1 MRRLITGILAPLAL
15 VATLAAP
22 VAAPAQSADGDADI
36 VARLSVTGRGEAVAV
51 PDMATIRLGVVAQE
65 DTAAAA
71 LDATSEV
78 AARII
83 ARLESFEIAA
93 RDVQTSGLSLQPVYT
108 RYDRDNGKPPEITGF
123 RASNQVT
130 VRVRDLDVLGDV
142 LGAVTG
148 DGANSLDGLSFGVSD
163 EAPLLDAARRA
174 AVADARAKAEL
185 YAEAAGVSLGRVL
198 SIGEQGGGVPM
209 PMPMAEMRMAADS
222 VPIAQGETGYSAQ
235 VSVVYEIIQ

>member
-1 MRRLITGILAPLAL
+1 MPRLIAGILAPLLVSAAL
-15 VATLAAP
+15 VAPVPAP
-22 VAAPAQSADGDADI
+22 VAAQAQEEI
-36 VARLSVTGRGEAVAV
+36 LARMSVSGRGEAVAV
-51 PDMATIRLGVVAQE
+51 PDMATIRLGVMAQE
-65 DTAAAA
+65 ETAAEA
-71 LDATSEV
+71 LDATSQV
-78 AARII
+78 AGRII

-130 VRVRDLDVLGDV
+130 VRVRDLDILGDV

-148 DGANSLDGLSFGVSD
+148 DGANTLDGLSFDVT
-163 EAPLLDAARRA
+163 EEEPLLDEARRS
-174 AVADARAKAEL
+174 AVADARRKAEL

-198 SIGEQGGGVPM
+198 SIDEQGGARPM

-235 VSVVYEIIQ
+235 VSMVFEIIQ